1 MVKKMKGKT
10 QGSVGIERI
19 SVRDTK
25 IILGLNA
32 KDIDETAA
40 SNTPWLYAQWNF
52 EKNKRY
58 PLLYDDVSL
67 AMATAYREEIDHTHS

>member
-40 SNTPWLYAQWNF
+40 SNTPWLYAQ
-52 EKNKRY
+52 
-58 PLLYDDVSL
+58 
-67 AMATAYREEIDHTHS
+67 